1 MVGDPRKPSH
11 DWLDVDAGPVVRP
24 YAVTGGRVRPIGGF
38 DLVAFVVAAPLD
50 RIDLLPLQPEHRA
63 IVEIAQ
69 QPVSVA
75 ELASQLDLALGVVR
89 VLLGDLL
96 TDGLVASYEPQTS
109 AKIPDDDI
117 LKAVVN
123 GLRAL

>member
-1 MVGDPRKPSH
+1 MVDDPRRPAH

-24 YAVTGGRVRPIGGF
+24 YAVTGGRVRPPGGF
-38 DLVAFVVAAPLD
+38 DLVAIVLAAPLD
-50 RIDLLPLQPEHRA
+50 QVDLTPLQPEHRA
-63 IVEIAQ
+63 IIEIAQ
-69 QPVSVA
+69 GPVSVA
-75 ELASQLDLALGVVR
+75 ELASQLDLPLGVVR

-96 TDGLVASYEPQTS
+96 ADGLVTSHEPRHTTT
-109 AKIPDDDI
+109 IPDDDI

>member
-11 DWLDVDAGPVVRP
+11 DWLDVEAGPVVRP